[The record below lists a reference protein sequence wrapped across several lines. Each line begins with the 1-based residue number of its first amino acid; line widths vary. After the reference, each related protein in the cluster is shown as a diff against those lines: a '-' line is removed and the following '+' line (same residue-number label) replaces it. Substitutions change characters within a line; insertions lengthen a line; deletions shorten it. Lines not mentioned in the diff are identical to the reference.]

1 MEMPPPR
8 PVFHQVGKNYFAGP
22 KVFADA
28 KMIILDANILI
39 SLKKWITEESGEA
52 PLEIVHIM
60 ELIRSR
66 VIHFNLSAVE
76 ASWPHET
83 NAMKNVSDY

>member
-39 SLKKWITEESGEA
+39 SLKKSPPNKESPPNYFQNRPSNYCKNMIGQ
-52 PLEIVHIM
+52 EIY
-60 ELIRSR
+60 E
-66 VIHFNLSAVE
+66 N
-76 ASWPHET
+76 
-83 NAMKNVSDY
+83 